1 MANGSTANAHRSH
14 EEAAHEHV
22 MNEVSDVL
30 LNIEHSLSR
39 AKKARAV
46 AAKHEAE
53 SNSKLALDDAI
64 AALEKTRKRLMQDAY
79 YRQDALRLL

>member
-1 MANGSTANAHRSH
+1 MAQSPASNAHRSND
-14 EEAAHEHV
+14 EAAHEQV

-30 LNIEHSLSR
+30 LNIEHALSR
-39 AKKARAV
+39 AKKARNV

-53 SNSKLALDDAI
+53 SNSRLALDDAI
-64 AALEKTRKRLMQDAY
+64 ASLEKTRKRLMQDAY